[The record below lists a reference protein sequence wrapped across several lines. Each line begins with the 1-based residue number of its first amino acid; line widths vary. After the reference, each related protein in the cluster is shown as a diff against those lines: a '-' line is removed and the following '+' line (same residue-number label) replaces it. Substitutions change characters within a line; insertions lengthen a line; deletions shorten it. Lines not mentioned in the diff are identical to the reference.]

1 MVFIVIILYLA
12 ISVIIYA
19 ASDKVVIYEVNK
31 GSLSLNNVYSGI
43 IARDEQ
49 LVKSEYSGNINYYL
63 DDKEKTDKV
72 TVIYSVDETGHI
84 SELLSKYSEDSLP
97 DRTVE
102 DIKNLLSGYTSSY
115 SENTYGNL
123 YEVKNK
129 IESKLNRSHYNIIL
143 KELDKLIEESGNT
156 SLFHKVTA
164 KNTGIV
170 MFTTDGYEG
179 INDEGIDKAYSE
191 KESYTQ
197 TSLRDSE
204 IINTGDLAYRLISSD
219 TWYIYIKLNESDIAA
234 FADKTSVNIRFSN
247 DDIECQAGFEMI
259 KSGGNTYGKLKLNKY
274 MINFAEERY
283 VDIEIVESS
292 KTGLK
297 IPITS
302 VLKKNFYTI
311 PLKFLTESNNF
322 VRIYYKS
329 NGEMETEPV
338 NATIYDSD
346 DKYYYV
352 SMSDFQW

>member
-1 MVFIVIILYLA
+1 
-12 ISVIIYA
+12 
-19 ASDKVVIYEVNK
+19 
-31 GSLSLNNVYSGI
+31 
-43 IARDEQ
+43 
-49 LVKSEYSGNINYYL
+49 
-63 DDKEKTDKV
+63 
-72 TVIYSVDETGHI
+72 
-84 SELLSKYSEDSLP
+84 
-97 DRTVE
+97 
-102 DIKNLLSGYTSSY
+102 
-115 SENTYGNL
+115 
-123 YEVKNK
+123 
-129 IESKLNRSHYNIIL
+129 
-143 KELDKLIEESGNT
+143 
-156 SLFHKVTA
+156 
-164 KNTGIV
+164 

-191 KESYTQ
+191 KENYTQ

-322 VRIYYKS
+322 VRIYYKP

-352 SMSDFQW
+352 SMSDFSNGDIIADAETGEQYVIGTIGELPGVYCVNKGYTQFRKVDIIDRNNEYYIIKQGSAYGLKVYDHIVLDYSTVKEDELI